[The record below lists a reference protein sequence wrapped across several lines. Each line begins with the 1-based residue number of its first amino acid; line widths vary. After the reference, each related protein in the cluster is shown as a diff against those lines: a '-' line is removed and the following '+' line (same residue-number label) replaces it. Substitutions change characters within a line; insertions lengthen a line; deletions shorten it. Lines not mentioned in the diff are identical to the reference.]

1 MASYVTTTDALVAL
15 NGTIPFNSVSIPCN
29 KGNVVPVVPGVLNLN
44 GNTSNRFAR
53 YEVTLQGN
61 IQIPEGGAVT
71 PIALGITL
79 NGVIIPE
86 SVAIVT
92 PAAAEEYW
100 HVNTSASITVPCGC
114 CLTVSGAYV
123 DGTEDDPTTTPTPS
137 NQETSIF
144 RKWDLTI
151 TWPARTVWDRL
162 PATGGRNRTSR

>member
-1 MASYVTTTDALVAL
+1 MASYVTTADTTVAL

-29 KGNVVPVVPGVLNLN
+29 KGNVIPVVPGVLNLN

-61 IQIPEGGAVT
+61 IRIPEGGTVT

-79 NGVIIPE
+79 NGTIIPE

-92 PAAAEEYW
+92 PAAVGDYW
-100 HVNTSASITVPCGC
+100 HVNTSAFVTVPCGC

-123 DGTEDDPTTTPTPS
+123 DGTEDDAATTPTPS
-137 NQETSIF
+137 IQVRREAS
-144 RKWDLTI
+144 LT
-151 TWPARTVWDRL
+151 V
-162 PATGGRNRTSR
+162 NRIA